1 MARSKKHDS
10 DIDSDT
16 DSVELDG
23 IDFSK
28 PTTEDV
34 FNGLNDG
41 AILKPR
47 SRSKPTRLDATPPPQ
62 LPPTTKKKKTKIKK
76 KHAPLVNSTSTNNNS
91 KTKKRTR
98 TTSSSTAKSKS
109 SNALIAPAPLPL
121 SSVAPHS
128 SLATNVLPVQL
139 PGQLCMPSGAPIL
152 QNDELLSLSGPNGA
166 LLS

>member
-76 KHAPLVNSTSTNNNS
+76 KHAPLVNSTSTNNNNS

-128 SLATNVLPVQL
+128 SLATNVQHAQPT
-139 PGQLCMPSGAPIL
+139 MPSGAPIL